1 MNFILD
7 HLSQI
12 GSFVAGL
19 LGGSL
24 ITIQLTGHRAG
35 KKGKV
40 IDQSKS
46 RAGGD
51 IVGGD
56 KTSR

>member
-1 MNFILD
+1 MDFILE

-12 GSFVAGL
+12 ASFIAGL
-19 LGGSL
+19 IGGSL
-24 ITIQLTGHRAG
+24 ITIQVTGHRAG
-35 KKGKV
+35 KNGKV
-40 IDQSKS
+40 VDQSKS